1 MLKRIHKLMN
11 SVIGDSAA
19 VSIQG
24 ICCHCRERRAGG
36 MMKLLAYSINNRRK
50 DDAAD

>member
-19 VSIQG
+19 GGGKSNW
-24 ICCHCRERRAGG
+24 CHCRKRRAGR